1 MDKSK
6 QIAIN
11 RREATLKKL
20 GFWNIDHCEGL
31 PLIGDYK
38 LCKSENQICKRF
50 IASLFSSMLA
60 CDYMQDRDFYETD
73 GKKIT
78 EQAIVEFGLKNY
90 LFPDEKKV
98 FEECDERVAVNV
110 SWTVECSYSLAWSL
124 GLIST
129 EEMEAPCN
137 LPDGSHGLFK
147 FVQPFHDF
155 EDFKASCNLRQPSEI
170 MDMLDLYYNYHW
182 ACVDN
187 RLNPDTNCG
196 ELNEEVVMERRKA
209 LEWLI
214 CKDKNWDNISL
225 DT

>member
-1 MDKSK
+1 MDKNK

-11 RREATLKKL
+11 RREATVKKL
-20 GFWNIDHCEGL
+20 GFWNIDHCKGL
-31 PLIGDYK
+31 PLIEDYK
-38 LCKSENQICKRF
+38 LCKSEDQICKRF

-60 CDYMQDRDFYETD
+60 CDYLQDCDFYKTD

-98 FEECDERVAVNV
+98 LVECDEHVAVNV
-110 SWTVECSYSLAWSL
+110 SWTVECSYSLAWVL
-124 GLIST
+124 GLITT
-129 EEMEAPCN
+129 EEMEAPGE
-137 LPDGSHGLFK
+137 PEGDHGLFQ
-147 FVQPFHDF
+147 FIQPFHNF

-214 CKDKNWDNISL
+214 CKDKNWDSISL

>member
-1 MDKSK
+1 MDDNK

-20 GFWNIDHCEGL
+20 GFWNIDHCKGL
-31 PLIGDYK
+31 PLIEDYK
-38 LCKSENQICKRF
+38 LCKSEDQICKRF

-60 CDYMQDRDFYETD
+60 CDYLQDRDFYKTD

-98 FEECDERVAVNV
+98 LVECDEHVAVNV
-110 SWTVECSYSLAWSL
+110 SWTVECSYSLAWVL
-124 GLIST
+124 GLITT
-129 EEMEAPCN
+129 EEMEAPGE
-137 LPDGSHGLFK
+137 PEGDHGLFQ
-147 FVQPFHDF
+147 FIQPFHNF

-187 RLNPDTNCG
+187 RLNPDTNCC

-214 CKDKNWDNISL
+214 CKDKNWDSISL

>member
-1 MDKSK
+1 MDNNK

-20 GFWNIDHCEGL
+20 GFWNIDHCKGL
-31 PLIGDYK
+31 PLIEDYK
-38 LCKSENQICKRF
+38 LCKSEDQICKRF
-50 IASLFSSMLA
+50 IASIFSSMLA
-60 CDYMQDRDFYETD
+60 CDYLQDRDFYKTD

-98 FEECDERVAVNV
+98 LVECDEHVAVNV
-110 SWTVECSYSLAWSL
+110 SWTVECSYSLAWVL
-124 GLIST
+124 GLVTT
-129 EEMEAPCN
+129 EEMETPGEPEGA
-137 LPDGSHGLFK
+137 HGLFQ
-147 FVQPFHDF
+147 FIQPFHNF
-155 EDFKASCNLRQPSEI
+155 EVFKASCNLRQPSEI

-214 CKDKNWDNISL
+214 CKDKNWDSISL

>member
-1 MDKSK
+1 MDNNK

-20 GFWNIDHCEGL
+20 GFWNIDHCKGL
-31 PLIGDYK
+31 PLIEDYK
-38 LCKSENQICKRF
+38 LCKSEDQICKRF

-60 CDYMQDRDFYETD
+60 CDYLQDRDFYKTD

-98 FEECDERVAVNV
+98 LVECDEHVAVNV
-110 SWTVECSYSLAWSL
+110 SWTVECSYSLAWVL
-124 GLIST
+124 GLITT
-129 EEMEAPCN
+129 EEMEAPGE
-137 LPDGSHGLFK
+137 PEGDHGLFQ
-147 FVQPFHDF
+147 FIQPFHNF

-187 RLNPDTNCG
+187 RLTPDTNCG

-214 CKDKNWDNISL
+214 CKDKNWDSISL

>member
-1 MDKSK
+1 MDNNK

-20 GFWNIDHCEGL
+20 GFWNIDHCKGL
-31 PLIGDYK
+31 PLIENYK
-38 LCKSENQICKRF
+38 LCKSEDQICKRF
-50 IASLFSSMLA
+50 IASFFSSMLA
-60 CDYMQDRDFYETD
+60 CDYLQDCDFYKTD

-98 FEECDERVAVNV
+98 LVECDEHVAVNV
-110 SWTVECSYSLAWSL
+110 SWTVECSYSLAWVL
-124 GLIST
+124 GLITT
-129 EEMEAPCN
+129 EEMEVPGE
-137 LPDGSHGLFK
+137 PEGDHGLFQ
-147 FVQPFHDF
+147 FIQPFHNF

-214 CKDKNWDNISL
+214 CKDKNWDSISL

>member
-1 MDKSK
+1 MDNNK

-20 GFWNIDHCEGL
+20 DFWNIDHCKGL

-60 CDYMQDRDFYETD
+60 CDYMQDREFYETD

-90 LFPDEKKV
+90 LFSDEKKV
-98 FEECDERVAVNV
+98 LEECDERVAVNV
-110 SWTVECSYSLAWSL
+110 SWTVECSYSLAW
-124 GLIST
+124 GPGPNTT
-129 EEMEAPCN
+129 EEMEAP
-137 LPDGSHGLFK
+137 GETEGVHGLFQ
-147 FVQPFHDF
+147 FIQPFHNF
-155 EDFKASCNLRQPSEI
+155 GDFKSSCNLRQPSEI
-170 MDMLDLYYNYHW
+170 LDMLDLYYNYHW

-187 RLNPDTNCG
+187 RLNPKTNCG

-214 CKDKNWDNISL
+214 CKDKNWDSISL

>member
-1 MDKSK
+1 MDDNK

-20 GFWNIDHCEGL
+20 GFWNIDHCKGL
-31 PLIGDYK
+31 PLIEDYK
-38 LCKSENQICKRF
+38 LCKSEDQICKRF

-60 CDYMQDRDFYETD
+60 CDYLQDSDFYKTD

-98 FEECDERVAVNV
+98 LVECDEHVAVNV
-110 SWTVECSYSLAWSL
+110 SWTVECSYSLAWVL
-124 GLIST
+124 GLITT
-129 EEMEAPCN
+129 EEMEAPGE
-137 LPDGSHGLFK
+137 PEGDHGLFQ
-147 FVQPFHDF
+147 FIQPFHNF

-214 CKDKNWDNISL
+214 CKDKNWDSISL

>member
-1 MDKSK
+1 MDNNK

-20 GFWNIDHCEGL
+20 GFWNIDHCKGL
-31 PLIGDYK
+31 PLIEDYK
-38 LCKSENQICKRF
+38 LCKSEDQICKRF

-60 CDYMQDRDFYETD
+60 CDYLQDRDFYKTD

-98 FEECDERVAVNV
+98 LVECDEHVAVNV
-110 SWTVECSYSLAWSL
+110 SWTVECSYSLAWVL
-124 GLIST
+124 GLITT
-129 EEMEAPCN
+129 EEMEAPGE
-137 LPDGSHGLFK
+137 PEGDHGLFQ
-147 FVQPFHDF
+147 FIQPFHNF

-214 CKDKNWDNISL
+214 CKDKNWDSILL

>member
-1 MDKSK
+1 MDNNK

-20 GFWNIDHCEGL
+20 GFWNIDHCKGL
-31 PLIGDYK
+31 PLIEDYK
-38 LCKSENQICKRF
+38 LCKSEDQICKRF

-60 CDYMQDRDFYETD
+60 CDYLQDRDFYKTD

-98 FEECDERVAVNV
+98 LVECDEHVAVNV
-110 SWTVECSYSLAWSL
+110 SWTVECSYSLAWVL
-124 GLIST
+124 GLVTT
-129 EEMEAPCN
+129 EEMEAPGESEG
-137 LPDGSHGLFK
+137 DHGLFQ
-147 FVQPFHDF
+147 FIQPFHNF

-187 RLNPDTNCG
+187 RLTPDTNCG

-214 CKDKNWDNISL
+214 CKDKNWDSISL

>member
-1 MDKSK
+1 MDKNT

-11 RREATLKKL
+11 RRKATLKKL
-20 GFWNIDHCEGL
+20 NSLGIDHCEGL
-31 PLIGDYK
+31 PLIGDYR
-38 LCKSENQICKRF
+38 LYKSKTQICKRF
-50 IASLFSSMLA
+50 IASLFSSLLA
-60 CDYMQDRDFYETD
+60 CDYMQDRDFYKTD

-78 EQAIVEFGLKNY
+78 EQAIEEFGLKNY

-98 FEECDERVAVNV
+98 LGECDDRVAVNV
-110 SWTVECSYSLAWSL
+110 SWTVECSYSLAWAL

-129 EEMEAPCN
+129 EEMETPCN
-137 LPDGSHGLFK
+137 HPDSHDLFK

-187 RLNPDTNCG
+187 RINSNTNCG

-214 CKDKNWDNISL
+214 CNDKNWDSISL

>member
-1 MDKSK
+1 MDKNK

-60 CDYMQDRDFYETD
+60 CDYMQDRDFYKTD

-78 EQAIVEFGLKNY
+78 EQAIVEFDLKNY

-98 FEECDERVAVNV
+98 LEECDERVAVNV
-110 SWTVECSYSLAWSL
+110 SWTVECSYSLAWVL
-124 GLIST
+124 GLVTT
-129 EEMEAPCN
+129 EEMEAPGE
-137 LPDGSHGLFK
+137 PEGDHGLFQ
-147 FVQPFHDF
+147 FIQPFHNF

-187 RLNPDTNCG
+187 RLNPNTNCG

-214 CKDKNWDNISL
+214 CKDKNWDSISL

>member
-1 MDKSK
+1 MRVKFANALS
-6 QIAIN
+6 QVFFLQCL
-11 RREATLKKL
+11 RVT
-20 GFWNIDHCEGL
+20 
-31 PLIGDYK
+31 
-38 LCKSENQICKRF
+38 ICKTVIFTKPMERR
-50 IASLFSSMLA
+50 S
-60 CDYMQDRDFYETD
+60 Q
-73 GKKIT
+73 K
-78 EQAIVEFGLKNY
+78 QAIVEFGLKNY

-98 FEECDERVAVNV
+98 LEECDERVAVNV
-110 SWTVECSYSLAWSL
+110 SWTIECSYLLAWVL

-155 EDFKASCNLRQPSEI
+155 EDFKASCNLRQSSEI
-170 MDMLDLYYNYHW
+170 MDMFDLYYNYHW

-214 CKDKNWDNISL
+214 CKDKNWDSDFIRYIVHFIKRKLKSALVTCTSIALKMAVYLPNIISA
-225 DT
+225 

>member
-1 MDKSK
+1 MDDNK

-20 GFWNIDHCEGL
+20 GFWNIDHCKGL
-31 PLIGDYK
+31 PLIEDYK
-38 LCKSENQICKRF
+38 LCKSEDQICKRF

-60 CDYMQDRDFYETD
+60 CDYLQDRDFYKTD

-98 FEECDERVAVNV
+98 LVECDEHVAVNV
-110 SWTVECSYSLAWSL
+110 SWTVECSYSLAWVL
-124 GLIST
+124 GLITT
-129 EEMEAPCN
+129 EEMEAPGE
-137 LPDGSHGLFK
+137 PEGDHGLFQ
-147 FVQPFHDF
+147 FIQPFHNF

-214 CKDKNWDNISL
+214 CKDKNWDSISL

>member
-1 MDKSK
+1 MDDNK

-20 GFWNIDHCEGL
+20 GFWNIDHCKGL
-31 PLIGDYK
+31 PLIENYK
-38 LCKSENQICKRF
+38 LCKSEDQICKRF

-60 CDYMQDRDFYETD
+60 CDYLQDRDFYKTD

-98 FEECDERVAVNV
+98 LVECDERVAVNV
-110 SWTVECSYSLAWSL
+110 SWAVECSYSLAWVL
-124 GLIST
+124 GLITT
-129 EEMEAPCN
+129 EEMEAPGE
-137 LPDGSHGLFK
+137 PEGDHGLFQ
-147 FVQPFHDF
+147 FIQPFHNF

-214 CKDKNWDNISL
+214 CKDKNWDSISL

>member
-1 MDKSK
+1 
-6 QIAIN
+6 
-11 RREATLKKL
+11 
-20 GFWNIDHCEGL
+20 
-31 PLIGDYK
+31 
-38 LCKSENQICKRF
+38 
-50 IASLFSSMLA
+50 MLA
-60 CDYMQDRDFYETD
+60 CDYLQDCDFYKTD

-98 FEECDERVAVNV
+98 LVECDEHVAVNV
-110 SWTVECSYSLAWSL
+110 SWTVECSYSLAWVL
-124 GLIST
+124 GLITT
-129 EEMEAPCN
+129 EEMEAPGE
-137 LPDGSHGLFK
+137 PEGDHGLFQ
-147 FVQPFHDF
+147 FIQPFHNF

-187 RLNPDTNCG
+187 CLNPDTNCG

-214 CKDKNWDNISL
+214 CKDKNWDSISL

>member
-1 MDKSK
+1 
-6 QIAIN
+6 
-11 RREATLKKL
+11 
-20 GFWNIDHCEGL
+20 
-31 PLIGDYK
+31 
-38 LCKSENQICKRF
+38 
-50 IASLFSSMLA
+50 MLA
-60 CDYMQDRDFYETD
+60 CDYLQDRDFYKTD

-98 FEECDERVAVNV
+98 LVECDERVAVNV
-110 SWTVECSYSLAWSL
+110 SWTVECSYSLAWVL
-124 GLIST
+124 GLITT
-129 EEMEAPCN
+129 EEMEAPGE
-137 LPDGSHGLFK
+137 PEGDHGLFQ
-147 FVQPFHDF
+147 FIQPFHNF

-214 CKDKNWDNISL
+214 CKDKNWDSISL